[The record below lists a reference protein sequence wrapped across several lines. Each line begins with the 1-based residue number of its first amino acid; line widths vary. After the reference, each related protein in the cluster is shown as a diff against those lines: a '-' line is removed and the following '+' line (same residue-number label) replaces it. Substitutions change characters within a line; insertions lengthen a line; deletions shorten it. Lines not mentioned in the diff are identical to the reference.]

1 MLSTLLRRFSG
12 LVTSVRWMDRG
23 FGWVHVRRVGG
34 DFTHRETSLGES

>member
-12 LVTSVRWMDRG
+12 LSTSVRWMG
-23 FGWVHVRRVGG
+23 TEFGCVDVRRVRG